1 MMSFAFRGVIAD
13 VDETTPDEPCHPATV
28 IIVEVC
34 ETFSRV
40 IVPESVLGGR
50 REPLCPER
58 PIRVFAE
65 VRASPCGSTHI
76 ATELRL
82 VGRMH

>member
-13 VDETTPDEPCHPATV
+13 VDETTPEEPWHPATV

-40 IVPESVLGGR
+40 VVPPSVLGRR
-50 REPLCPER
+50 RELLCAER
-58 PIRVFAE
+58 PVHVFGE
-65 VRASPCGSTHI
+65 VNASRYGPTHI